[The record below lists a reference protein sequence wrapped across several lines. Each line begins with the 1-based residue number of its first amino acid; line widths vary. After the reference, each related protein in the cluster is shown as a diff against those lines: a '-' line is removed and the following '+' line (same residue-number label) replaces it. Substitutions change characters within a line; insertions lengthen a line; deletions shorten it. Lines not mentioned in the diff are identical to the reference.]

1 METDNQPTAGSN
13 KIHVGTGVLT
23 CPAERSSANVGSGN
37 YFEVAPSYK
46 RFQIIPAS
54 ASCARSPRRRR
65 PDLRVIVVVMVLA
78 LSALA
83 QTGQTV
89 RHHKVPVDDPSSPPE
104 LIQAEST
111 IEKQDY
117 STAEP
122 LLKKVV
128 EQDPYN
134 YVAWFDLGFLYNAQG
149 KTEDSIAA
157 YRKSVASKPGVF
169 ESNLN
174 LGLMLVKA
182 HQPDAEQFL
191 RAATQLKP
199 TAHVAEG
206 QARAWLSLAHLL
218 ESTNPDGA
226 LEAYKQAALLDPKDP
241 EPHLASGPILEGQ
254 NRFADA
260 EQEYK
265 QAFALDPSSADALTG
280 MANIYM
286 RGHRYTEAEEIL
298 RKLVALHPNDAG
310 AHMQLGRMLAADGQ
324 NDAALTELQVASK
337 LAPSDPSLQLDL
349 AALYAGAK
357 KYDLAE
363 AQYRALLAAK
373 PKDPDLL
380 YGLGRVMLDQHKYS
394 EAQQVFLEVIQLKP
408 GMGTVYGDLAAA
420 ANENKNYEL
429 VIKALDVRAKLLP
442 ELPIGYFLRATA
454 YDHLRQYKPAA
465 ENYHRFLET
474 ATGNYPDQEWQAR
487 HRLIAIEHNK

>member
-1 METDNQPTAGSN
+1 MEYQPTAGSSAA
-13 KIHVGTGVLT
+13 HVGAGALT
-23 CPAERSSANVGSGN
+23 RPAERSSADVASGKV
-37 YFEVAPSYK
+37 FEIS
-46 RFQIIPAS
+46 IS
-54 ASCARSPRRRR
+54 ASCARLPGRGR
-65 PDLRVIVVVMVLA
+65 PGLRVIVLIIVMALA
-78 LSALA
+78 LGA
-83 QTGQTV
+83 QAQSSSKTV
-89 RHHKVPVDDPSSPPE
+89 RHHKVAVDDPSSPPE
-104 LIQAEST
+104 LIQAET
-111 IEKQDY
+111 AIEKQDY

-122 LLKKVV
+122 LLKNVV
-128 EQDPYN
+128 AQDPDN
-134 YVAWFDLGFLYNAQG
+134 FAAWFDLGFVYNGLG
-149 KTEDSIAA
+149 KTEESIAA
-157 YRKSVASKPGVF
+157 YRKSVAAKPGVF

-191 RAATQLKP
+191 RAATRLKP

-206 QARAWLSLAHLL
+206 QARAWLSLGHLL
-218 ESTNPDGA
+218 ETRDTDGA
-226 LEAYKQAALLDPKDP
+226 IEAYKQAALLDPKDP
-241 EPHLASGPILEGQ
+241 EPHLSAGPLLESQ

-265 QAFALDPSSADALTG
+265 QAFALDPSSTDALTG

-324 NDAALTELQVASK
+324 NDPAIAELQTALK
-337 LAPSDPSLQLDL
+337 LAPTDPSLQLDL
-349 AALYAGAK
+349 ADLYANAK

-363 AQYRALLAAK
+363 AQYRSLLAAR
-373 PKDPDLL
+373 PNDADLH
-380 YGLGRVMLDQHKYS
+380 YGLGRVLLNRRKFP
-394 EAQQVFLEVIQLKP
+394 EAQQELLVAIQMKP
-408 GMGTVYGDLAAA
+408 GMGPAYGDLAAA

-429 VIKALDVRAKLLP
+429 VIKSLDARAKLLP

-454 YDHLRQYKPAA
+454 YDHLREYKPAA
-465 ENYHRFLET
+465 ENYHRFLDT

-487 HRLIAIEHNK
+487 HRLITIEPKR